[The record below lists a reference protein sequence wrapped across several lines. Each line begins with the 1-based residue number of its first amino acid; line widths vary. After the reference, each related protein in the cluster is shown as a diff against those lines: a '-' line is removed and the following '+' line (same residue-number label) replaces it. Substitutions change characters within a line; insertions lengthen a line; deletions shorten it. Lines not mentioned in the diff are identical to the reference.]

1 MFYAGAQ
8 FVTRGHAMRTYDWER
23 SSDLVDSILDK
34 YSLADTIGGGD
45 KIAAE

>member
-1 MFYAGAQ
+1 
-8 FVTRGHAMRTYDWER
+8 MRTYDWER

-34 YSLADTIGGGD
+34 YSLADTIGGSD